1 MKKMLL
7 SAALV
12 MAALS
17 ANAQGELCVFNGSS
31 LGLNADAVTPVAAG
45 TEIASTAS
53 VKATIKF
60 DDSYKL
66 VNMKEGS
73 FIINGEEV
81 SIPEGSA
88 IQGNGNGKG
97 DCATSTNFAAQG
109 GAGCVYEFAPT
120 QTGYLYLMISASA
133 NKQYVVYENE
143 LSRMPYIY
151 ASEDVTD
158 VVPDVSV
165 FAYDMMNLEGA
176 TYYDETV
183 SDYYVTEDYTIN
195 KVFDILGI
203 TGYEKSD
210 GNGILKFKVY
220 ADQTYQ
226 AMAVGSKMS
235 IGGFYFD
242 TTGDATITTTNGNTL
257 LEAGQ
262 VPGNG
267 GGTGIAGVEVKDE
280 VDANAPVYNI
290 AGQRVSKDAK
300 GLVIVNGKKVLRK

>member
-7 SAALV
+7 SAALI

-158 VVPDVSV
+158 ADPSLTV

-176 TYYDETV
+176 TYFDEAV
-183 SDYYVTEDYTIN
+183 KDYYVTEDYAIG
-195 KVFDILGI
+195 KVSVIV
-203 TGYEKSD
+203 TGTETKSD
-210 GNGILKFKVY
+210 GNGILKFKAY
-220 ADQTYQ
+220 AGQTYQ
-226 AMAVGSKMS
+226 AMATGSKMS

-290 AGQRVSKDAK
+290 AGQRVNKNAK

>member
-7 SAALV
+7 SAALA
-12 MAALS
+12 MAALT

-31 LGLNADAVTPVAAG
+31 LGLNADAVTPVTAG
-45 TEIASTAS
+45 TEIASSAS

-66 VNMKEGS
+66 VNMKAGS
-73 FIINGEEV
+73 YIINGEEV

-97 DCATSTNFAAQG
+97 DCATSTNFAGQG
-109 GAGCVYEFAPT
+109 GAGCVYEFAPS
-120 QTGYLYLMISASA
+120 QDGYLYLLISASA

-158 VVPDVSV
+158 ADPNLTV
-165 FAYDMMNLEGA
+165 FAYDMMDLEGA
-176 TYYDETV
+176 TYLDETV
-183 SDYYVTEDYTIN
+183 GDYYVTADYAID
-195 KVFDILGI
+195 KVSVIV
-203 TGYEKSD
+203 TGTETKSD
-210 GNGILKFKVY
+210 GNGLLKFKVY
-220 ADQTYQ
+220 KDCTYQ

-257 LEAGQ
+257 LDKGQ
-262 VPGNG
+262 LPGQG
-267 GGTGIAGVEVKDE
+267 GGTGIAGVEVKEE

-300 GLVIVNGKKVLRK
+300 GLVIVNGKKYLRK